1 MKGVYVLVIE
11 VPENQH
17 YIIKA
22 LGELLFE
29 KGIWL
34 YVGSAMGDGSTSLE
48 NRIRRHFRK
57 EKRTHWHID
66 VLLQYPTNLQ
76 AAIWAESNDFMECEV
91 AQSIERIDE
100 FIPGPR
106 GFGASDCQNKCTTH
120 LFHSIRSKKVQD
132 LVINAFTKLH
142 LEPRI
147 TFDGSILSGVPQQ
160 QVLNGQE
167 NDCSNKEE
175 I

>member
-11 VPENQH
+11 VPNDQK
-17 YIIKA
+17 YTIKA

-57 EKRTHWHID
+57 EKRAHWHID
-66 VLLQYPTNLQ
+66 ALLQYPTYLQ
-76 AAIWAESNDFMECEV
+76 AAIWAESTDSMECEV
-91 AQSIERIDE
+91 AQSIEKIRE
-100 FIPGPR
+100 FVPGPR
-106 GFGASDCQNKCTTH
+106 GFGASDCTNQCTTH
-120 LFHSIRSKKVQD
+120 LFHSRKNEKAQD
-132 LVINAFTKLH
+132 LVIQAFTKLH

-147 TFDGSILSGVPQQ
+147 TVDGSIIP
-160 QVLNGQE
+160 
-167 NDCSNKEE
+167 
-175 I
+175 

>member
-1 MKGVYVLVIE
+1 MKGVYVLIIE
-11 VPENQH
+11 VPKDHQ

-57 EKRTHWHID
+57 EKRAHWHID
-66 VLLQYPTNLQ
+66 ALLQYPTNLQ
-76 AAIWAESNDFMECEV
+76 AAIWAECLDSMECEV
-91 AQSIERIDE
+91 AQSIEKIDE
-100 FIPGPR
+100 FVPGPR
-106 GFGASDCQNKCTTH
+106 GFGASDCTNQCTTH
-120 LFHSIRSKKVQD
+120 LFHSIKSEKVQD
-132 LVINAFTKLH
+132 LVIQAFIELH

-147 TFDGSILSGVPQQ
+147 TVDGSIMP
-160 QVLNGQE
+160 
-167 NDCSNKEE
+167 
-175 I
+175 